1 MLASVTGRPMNQSAS
16 DADAANVGDFDAL
29 LLQLEKLS
37 ENISVVGGYATL
49 LAKVNSAEYRK
60 RCGLVSH

>member
-1 MLASVTGRPMNQSAS
+1 MNQSAF
-16 DADAANVGDFDAL
+16 DAEVPNVGDFGAL

-37 ENISVVGGYATL
+37 DNISVVGGYATL
-49 LAKVNSAEYRK
+49 MAKVNSAEYRK